1 MKSDNVNLFRT
12 LEPPPGG
19 VERFRRRLEAAD
31 AATRQ
36 PSASRIVSAGLAAA
50 LVAVVVIA
58 LDQAPSSRDLH
69 REVDA
74 GAQAVDTDRR
84 TEGADRSDDAADGGG
99 AEVAIAGEFRSS
111 PAFARLLGQPLRSAE
126 TLISVDDRQ
135 VSVAELPSTN
145 SKIRIYQIRDN

>member
-1 MKSDNVNLFRT
+1 HARYRRRHGRLETLACARSAAGGAEIPVRDRVGFRRVETRERRAAMKSDNVNLFRT

-58 LDQAPSSRDLH
+58 LDQAPSSSDLPP
-69 REVDA
+69 EV
-74 GAQAVDTDRR
+74 
-84 TEGADRSDDAADGGG
+84 G
-99 AEVAIAGEFRSS
+99 AE
-111 PAFARLLGQPLRSAE
+111 
-126 TLISVDDRQ
+126 T
-135 VSVAELPSTN
+135 
-145 SKIRIYQIRDN
+145 